1 MLKNVDWAE
10 DRDYK
15 TGSEDEPLQ
24 FYLDGLT
31 NSIEFHLLL
40 GFFSSSAIN
49 LLSVGFATF
58 ISKGGKMRMV
68 INHLLS
74 SKDKEAINKV
84 EEGNTNDLKVFDL
97 TDSSILHRYLDEYD
111 IHFFECLTYLISQK
125 RIEIKVIKPKNGK
138 GIAHYK
144 SGVFSDGEN
153 NVGYKASCNFT
164 LYGLSENLEEL
175 EAFLSWEN
183 GRSNKLIR
191 KQLKL
196 IDNYF
201 NEKDDDVDYL
211 PTKDIEVVLK
221 DRFGNKDISELLVQ
235 EEQLLRKK
243 QNLMS
248 SNSKIKKTIS
258 NIFDKIE
265 IERKTPKFPYSEGPR
280 DYQIEAYN
288 NWVNNDRRG
297 LFAMATGTGKT
308 LTSLNCILEDFK
320 LSNFY
325 KYIVLVPTTALAK
338 QWIEEANK
346 KFNYQNTI
354 LCCSD
359 NNNWKSEVTN
369 LGKNIL
375 FGRDVNY
382 AIITTYATFKGVRF
396 QTMLKE
402 YFTDDYDKMTLIADE
417 AHNFGSQGFL
427 KVIPHFINKRIGL
440 SATPERQ
447 FDDNGNKLLNNFFSC
462 SDEEYTFEYN
472 MKTAIDNGILC
483 KYYYYPI
490 IVNLEIDEQENYL
503 KISKE
508 LLKYIDFETGRYRE
522 SEYVN
527 NLLIKRKNI
536 IHKAKNKLNALIS
549 IINKIGKENFK
560 KAFIYVP
567 EGVEFDSS
575 ENEFTPQEFENETS
589 KIIDNYLI
597 EIYNHFQ
604 TKMAKFTGETN
615 NRDQI
620 LNQFKEGQLDALL
633 AMKCLDEGVDVPQTK
648 YAIFCSST
656 GNPRQYIQRRG
667 RVLRTHKEKE
677 FAIIYDLIVKPSLSH
692 TNTDDTL
699 TKMEKN
705 IFLSELRRLVNFAV
719 LSENKDQSLKD
730 LETLCYNLDIDIYEL
745 ANNELNNYK

>member
-1 MLKNVDWAE
+1 MLKDVEWSI

-15 TGSEDEPLQ
+15 TGSENEPLQ
-24 FYLDGLT
+24 FYLEGLT
-31 NSIEFHLLL
+31 NSSEFNLLL
-40 GFFSSSAIN
+40 GYFSSSAIN

-58 ISKGGKMRMV
+58 ISKGGKMKMV
-68 INHLLS
+68 INHMLS
-74 SKDKEAINKV
+74 DKDKEAINKV
-84 EEGNTNDLKVFDL
+84 EEGKINDLKVFDL
-97 TDSSILHRYLDEYD
+97 TDASILHRYLDEYD
-111 IHFFECLTYLISQK
+111 IHFFECLTYLIYQK
-125 RIEIKVIKPKNGK
+125 RIQIKVIKPKNGK

-183 GRSNKLIR
+183 GRSNKLIK
-191 KQLKL
+191 KQLRI
-196 IDNYF
+196 IDDYF
-201 NEKDDDVDYL
+201 NERDEDVDYL
-211 PTKDIEVVLK
+211 PSKDIEVVLK
-221 DRFGNKDISELLVQ
+221 DRFGKKDINELLVQ
-235 EEQLLRKK
+235 EEQLLKK
-243 QNLMS
+243 KHSLMS
-248 SNSKIKKTIS
+248 SNSNIKNKISTIF
-258 NIFDKIE
+258 NKIE
-265 IERKTPKFPYSEGPR
+265 IQSKTPRFPYSEGPR
-280 DYQIEAYN
+280 EYQIQAYN
-288 NWVNNDRRG
+288 NWVNNDRKG

-308 LTSLNCILEDFK
+308 LTSLNCVLEDFK
-320 LSNFY
+320 LNNFY
-325 KYIVLVPTTALAK
+325 KFIVLVPTTALAK
-338 QWIEEANK
+338 QWVEEANK

-354 LCCSD
+354 LCCSE
-359 NNNWKSEVTN
+359 NNNWKSEVSH

-375 FGRDVNY
+375 FGRDVDY
-382 AIITTYATFKGVRF
+382 GIITTYATFKGVKF

-402 YFTDDYDKMTLIADE
+402 YFIDDLDKITLIADE

-427 KVIPHFINKRIGL
+427 NVIPNFINKRIGL

-462 SDEEYTFEYN
+462 SEEKYTFEYN
-472 MKTAIDNGILC
+472 MKTAIENGILC
-483 KYYYYPI
+483 NYFYYPV
-490 IVNLEIDEQENYL
+490 IVNLEIEEQENYL
-503 KISKE
+503 NISKE
-508 LLKYIDFETGRYRE
+508 LLKFIDFETGKYKE
-522 SEYVN
+522 SDYVN

-567 EGVEFDSS
+567 EGIEVDNIEK
-575 ENEFTPQEFENETS
+575 EFTPIEIENETS
-589 KIIDNYLI
+589 RIIDNYLI
-597 EIYNHFQ
+597 QLYNNFQ
-604 TKMAKFTGETN
+604 LKMAKFTGETN

-620 LNQFKEGQLDALL
+620 LNQFKDGYLDALL

-667 RVLRTHKEKE
+667 RVLRTHKDKE
-677 FAIIYDLIVKPSLSH
+677 YAIIYDLIVKPTINH
-692 TNTDDTL
+692 TNNDENL

-719 LSENKDQSLKD
+719 LSENKDQSLQD
-730 LETLCYNLDIDIYEL
+730 LEPLCSNLDIDIYEL

>member
-1 MLKNVDWAE
+1 MLRDVEWSI

-15 TGSEDEPLQ
+15 TGSENEPLQ
-24 FYLDGLT
+24 FYLEGLT
-31 NSIEFHLLL
+31 NSSEFNLLL
-40 GFFSSSAIN
+40 GYFSSSAIN

-58 ISKGGKMRMV
+58 ISKGGKMKMV
-68 INHLLS
+68 INHMLS
-74 SKDKEAINKV
+74 DKDKEAINKV
-84 EEGNTNDLKVFDL
+84 EEGKVNDLKVFDL
-97 TDSSILHRYLDEYD
+97 TDASILNRYLDEYD
-111 IHFFECLTYLISQK
+111 VHFFECLTYLIYQK
-125 RIEIKVIKPKNGK
+125 RIQIKVIKPKIGK

-183 GRSNKLIR
+183 GRSNKLIK
-191 KQLKL
+191 KQLRI
-196 IDNYF
+196 IDDYF
-201 NEKDDDVDYL
+201 NERDEDVDYL
-211 PTKDIEVVLK
+211 PSKDIEVVLK
-221 DRFGNKDISELLVQ
+221 DRFGKKDINELLVQ
-235 EEQLLRKK
+235 EEQLLKKK
-243 QNLMS
+243 QSLMS
-248 SNSKIKKTIS
+248 TNSNIKNTIS
-258 NIFDKIE
+258 TIFDKIE
-265 IERKTPKFPYSEGPR
+265 IERKTPRFPYSEGPR
-280 DYQIEAYN
+280 EYQIQAYS

-308 LTSLNCILEDFK
+308 LTSLNCVLEDFK
-320 LSNFY
+320 LNNFY
-325 KYIVLVPTTALAK
+325 KFIVLVPTTALAK
-338 QWIEEANK
+338 QWVEEANK

-354 LCCSD
+354 LCCSE
-359 NNNWKSEVTN
+359 NNNWKSEVSH

-375 FGRDVNY
+375 FGRDVDY
-382 AIITTYATFKGVRF
+382 GIITTYATFKGVKF

-402 YFTDDYDKMTLIADE
+402 YFADDFNKITLIADE

-427 KVIPHFINKRIGL
+427 NVIPNFINKRIGL

-447 FDDNGNKLLNNFFSC
+447 FDDNGNKLLNDFFSC
-462 SDEEYTFEYN
+462 SEEKYTFEYN
-472 MKTAIDNGILC
+472 MKTAIENGILC
-483 KYYYYPI
+483 KYFYYPV
-490 IVNLEIDEQENYL
+490 IVNLEIEEQENYL
-503 KISKE
+503 NISKE
-508 LLKYIDFETGRYRE
+508 LLKYIDFETGKYKE
-522 SEYVN
+522 SDYVN

-536 IHKAKNKLNALIS
+536 IHKAKNKLNALMS

-567 EGVEFDSS
+567 EGIEVDIIEK
-575 ENEFTPQEFENETS
+575 EFTPIEIENETS
-589 KIIDNYLI
+589 RIIDNYLI
-597 EIYNHFQ
+597 QLYNNFQ
-604 TKMAKFTGETN
+604 FKMAKFTGETN

-620 LNQFKEGQLDALL
+620 LNQFKDGYLDALL

-667 RVLRTHKEKE
+667 RVLRTHKDKE
-677 FAIIYDLIVKPSLSH
+677 YAIIYDLIVKPTINH
-692 TNTDDTL
+692 TNTDENL

-719 LSENKDQSLKD
+719 LSENKDLSLQD
-730 LETLCYNLDIDIYEL
+730 LEPLCNNLDIDIYEL

>member
-1 MLKNVDWAE
+1 MLKDCDWSI

-15 TGSEDEPLQ
+15 TGSENEPLQ
-24 FYLDGLT
+24 FYLDGLA
-31 NSIEFHLLL
+31 NSNEFNLLL
-40 GFFSSSAIN
+40 GYFSSSAIN

-58 ISKGGKMRMV
+58 ISKGGKMKMV

-74 SKDKEAINKV
+74 AKDKEAINQV
-84 EEGNTNDLKVFDL
+84 EEDDSNNLKVFDL
-97 TDSSILHRYLDEYD
+97 TNSSLLHSYLDEYD

-153 NVGYKASCNFT
+153 SVGYKASCNFT

-183 GRSNKLIR
+183 GRSNKLIK
-191 KQLKL
+191 KQLRI
-196 IDNYF
+196 IDDYF
-201 NEKDDDVDYL
+201 NERDEDVDYL
-211 PTKDIEVVLK
+211 PSKDIEVVLK
-221 DRFGNKDISELLVQ
+221 DRFGKKDINELLVQ
-235 EEQLLRKK
+235 EEQLLKKK
-243 QNLMS
+243 QILMS

-258 NIFDKIE
+258 AIFDTIE
-265 IERKTPKFPYSEGPR
+265 IERKKPRFPYPEGPR
-280 DYQIEAYN
+280 PYQIEAYM
-288 NWVNNDRRG
+288 NWVKNDYKG

-308 LTSLNCILEDFK
+308 LTSLTCVLEEYK
-320 LSNFY
+320 INNFY
-325 KYIVLVPTTALAK
+325 KFIVLVPTTALAK
-338 QWIEEANK
+338 QWVEEANK

-354 LCCSD
+354 LCCSE
-359 NNNWKSEVTN
+359 NNNWKSEVTQ

-375 FGRDVNY
+375 FGREVNY
-382 AIITTYATFKGVRF
+382 GIITTYATFKGIGF

-402 YFTDDYDKMTLIADE
+402 YFDEEYKKITLIADE
-417 AHNFGSQGFL
+417 AHNFGSQEFL

-447 FDDNGNKLLNNFFSC
+447 FDDNGNKLLNHFFSC
-462 SDEEYTFEYN
+462 SEEAYTFEYN
-472 MKTAIDNGILC
+472 MKTAIENGILC
-483 KYYYYPI
+483 KYFYYPV
-490 IVNLEIDEQENYL
+490 IVNLEQNEQENYL

-508 LLKYIDFETGRYRE
+508 LLKYMDFETGKYKE

-536 IHKAKNKLNALIS
+536 IHKAKNKLNALLS

-560 KAFIYVP
+560 RAFIYLP
-567 EGVEFDSS
+567 EGVEIDNS
-575 ENEFTPQEFENETS
+575 ENEYTPYELENETR

-597 EIYNHFQ
+597 ELYNHFQ
-604 TKMAKFTGETN
+604 IKMAKFTGETN

-620 LNQFKEGQLDALL
+620 LNNFKDGKLDALL

-667 RVLRTHKEKE
+667 RVLRTHKDKE
-677 FAIIYDLIVKPSLSH
+677 FAIIYDLIVKPSISH
-692 TNTDDTL
+692 TNTDESL
-699 TKMEKN
+699 SKMEKN

-719 LSENKDQSLKD
+719 LSENKDQSLND
-730 LETLCYNLDIDIYEL
+730 LESLCNDLEIDIYEL
-745 ANNELNNYK
+745 ANKELDNYK